1 MINFLYMLL
10 VVGLAVGVYRQW
22 WVFPI
27 PTPVL
32 NKSAQSPVT
41 SNNSNVT
48 SITPTIKPLRS
59 KRSYNR
65 IAQRPLFSA
74 TRRPPEL
81 IVEEAPPT
89 PEVPKPPVEEQ
100 RLDGLTLTA
109 VIMKGE
115 ERIALMKDPQ
125 TDKTLRLIKGETIRG
140 WVVTEVGPGAISLLS
155 PNGTSSDLNLRV
167 FRPPIGL
174 AATPPPV
181 PPPPEVPPPEATGM
195 PPGEIPPGKLPPQ
208 FNRRRNRRP
217 RTL

>member
-22 WVFPI
+22 WLFPI
-27 PTPVL
+27 QTPVL

-48 SITPTIKPLRS
+48 SITPAIKPLRT

-81 IVEEAPPT
+81 IEETPPT

-174 AATPPPV
+174 ATPPPA
-181 PPPPEVPPPEATGM
+181 PPPPEAPPPEATGM